1 MAEDRAVTA
10 LVSVGAGEVAEVVGS
25 GTIVDVVFVEATAG
39 VAAEELTIAASVEAA
54 GGEYTL
60 GAELRESIL
69 ELVAGGSTT

>member
-54 GGEYTL
+54 
-60 GAELRESIL
+60 
-69 ELVAGGSTT
+69 